1 MIINVKEL
9 SGLSSYSAFQVF
21 YKVLLGLKMYVAYA
35 HYKPD
40 EFFDH
45 IGNLSIEDQEKIV
58 REALMLVPIEKDEIL
73 ILASFC
79 TDKNGVPFGIQN
91 MGSLNPKQVLE
102 ILVKSCMELV
112 KIKIDFVN
120 EDEKKNS
127 ETSPLM

>member
-1 MIINVKEL
+1 
-9 SGLSSYSAFQVF
+9 
-21 YKVLLGLKMYVAYA
+21 
-35 HYKPD
+35 
-40 EFFDH
+40 
-45 IGNLSIEDQEKIV
+45 
-58 REALMLVPIEKDEIL
+58 MLVPIEKDEIL